1 MKNLVVYVH
10 GKGGSADEAE
20 HYRPLFPGAEVIG
33 FDYGARTPWEA
44 REEFPRFFEP
54 LRADRGP
61 LTLIANSIG
70 AFFSMSAL
78 SARQVDRALFISPVV
93 DMEKLISDMM
103 AWANVTEDELRV
115 RKEIPTE
122 FGETLSWDWLC
133 DVRRHPL
140 QWTVPTRILYGERDS
155 LTSPE
160 TMAAFAARTG
170 ASLTVM
176 PGGEHWFHTP
186 EQMDFLDSWIRG
198 SLSPDEPIR

>member
-1 MKNLVVYVH
+1 MKNPVVYVH
-10 GKGGSADEAE
+10 GKGGSPDEAE
-20 HYRPLFPGAEVIG
+20 HYGPLFPDAEVIG

-44 REEFPRFFEP
+44 REEFPRFFDP
-54 LRADRGP
+54 LRSSRGP

-70 AFFSMSAL
+70 AFLSMSAL
-78 SARQVDRALFISPVV
+78 SERQVDRALFISPVV

-115 RKEIPTE
+115 RGEIPTQ

-140 QWTVPTRILYGERDS
+140 QWTVPTRILYGERDN
-155 LTSPE
+155 LTSLE

-186 EQMDFLDSWIRG
+186 EQMAFLDRWILG
-198 SLSPDEPIR
+198 SIYGEPNP